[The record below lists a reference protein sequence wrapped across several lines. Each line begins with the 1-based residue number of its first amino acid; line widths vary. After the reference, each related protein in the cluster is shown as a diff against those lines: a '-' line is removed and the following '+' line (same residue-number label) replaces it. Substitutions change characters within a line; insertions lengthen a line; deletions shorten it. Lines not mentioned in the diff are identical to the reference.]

1 MGTGFF
7 QSISGNQS
15 SSRLIGFIVI
25 MFALIFAQEVI
36 WFGRQEIMTAAG
48 AAGTIFLTIAA
59 PAMAF
64 LFAQKKTEIQHE
76 KNTNMQET
84 NSQQNDTDNSN
95 S

>member
-1 MGTGFF
+1 MKTSFF

-36 WFGRQEIMTAAG
+36 WFGRNEIMTAAG

-64 LFAQKKTEIQHE
+64 LFAQKKTEVQRE
-76 KNTNMQET
+76 SDVNQKENNT
-84 NSQQNDTDNSN
+84 QQNDTNN
-95 S
+95 LNP

>member
-64 LFAQKKTEIQHE
+64 LFAQKKTEIQ
-76 KNTNMQET
+76 KET
-84 NSQQNDTDNSN
+84 NTTKNDSTTTAP
-95 S
+95 